1 MRAVRHLPL
10 TSSGMR
16 TSTTRTTTE
25 RPKRQAD
32 RGRATATRVPGV
44 AQHLTIGIPLRNELG
59 NISRFLSSLKAA
71 ASRLPGSVEI
81 ETIFC
86 LNGSTDGTEQ
96 VLRASCGELRKC
108 GLNPLVITSNE
119 GKMIAQGTIA
129 RNRQYDGP
137 ICFLDADVIV
147 DRDCLRMLW
156 ETMEGDASIQ
166 VVYATVVPDVGPRPS
181 AAQRFQMMHYA
192 VRDRIYQRK
201 YFHGRT
207 FIIRSWDVPD
217 FENAAWQSDR
227 QRRVIGANVESLRLE
242 RGPQIDDVFL
252 SRLIAHEFGLDAIV
266 EAPTA
271 RVRFVPPAT
280 FRDFYLGHRRLW
292 IEIHRLNL
300 LFEEHRYLQTAHF
313 EQRLNCEQWRRLPM
327 PRRLQYFA
335 YRIAE
340 VLAKRLARCE
350 IRLAEWSLRELR
362 PQWPALASTKSF
374 APSDECQPDQQVSRL
389 SMKVPYRRTA

>member
-1 MRAVRHLPL
+1 
-10 TSSGMR
+10 MR
-16 TSTTRTTTE
+16 TSTTRGGPRLQSE
-25 RPKRQAD
+25 H
-32 RGRATATRVPGV
+32 RATATGVPGV
-44 AQHLTIGIPLRNELG
+44 PQHLTIGIPLRNELG
-59 NISRFLSSLKAA
+59 NIRRFLSSLKVAA
-71 ASRLPGSVEI
+71 LRLPSNVEI

-96 VLRASCGELRKC
+96 VLRASCGELQKS

-119 GKMIAQGTIA
+119 GKMVAQAAIACNQEC
-129 RNRQYDGP
+129 DGP

-147 DRDCLRMLW
+147 DRECLRVLW
-156 ETMEGDASIQ
+156 NTLAGDASIQ

-207 FIIRSWDVPD
+207 FILRSWDVPD
-217 FENAAWQSDR
+217 FEKPAWQSDR
-227 QRRVIGANVESLRLE
+227 QRSVIAASVESLRLE

-252 SRLIAHEFGLDAIV
+252 SRLVAHRFGLDAIV
-266 EAPTA
+266 EARDA

-280 FRDFYLGHRRLW
+280 FREFYLGHRRLW

-300 LFEEHRYLQTAHF
+300 LFEEHRYLQTDHF
-313 EQRLNCEQWRRLPM
+313 EQRLNHAQLRRLTVWQ
-327 PRRLQYFA
+327 RLQYSA

-340 VLAKRLARCE
+340 VLAKRLAHCE
-350 IRLAEWSLRELR
+350 IRLAEWNLQELR

-374 APSDECQPDQQVSRL
+374 TASDESQPVQRAGRS
-389 SMKVPYRRTA
+389 STNVPYRRTA